1 MWVQRAGAAGP
12 AAAASGGGSGKKG
25 RDASYLL
32 NFRCAE
38 RREAAR
44 PVIPAR
50 LPLLAIACV
59 STVAEQ
65 PALTPRRGAGGGAR
79 SCASTR
85 TASCRPITGE
95 RRLPLR
101 PLASCLALSLIVVH
115 RLRGRFVV
123 ADGDYS
129 VELAMPDKMVEW
141 DVIREVR
148 IRVGVGSASGWGRVG
163 STRIRTLGCGG
174 GRNMRR
180 DAAFIAVRVRVPRRG
195 ASSRP
200 APRCVF
206 ASRCI
211 FARAGAGLSP
221 RGPHREA
228 RGPAPDVKGRGRGRG
243 RRQRGGRAAVGVA
256 ALAAHSAPTPRA
268 PVHIHAS
275 RRRSTL
281 SPAACASVRGANT
294 GVTGLRVY
302 ARACA
307 GAGAGAGAC
316 AGAGA
321 GGRCT

>member
-1 MWVQRAGAAGP
+1 MGTKLEPASSPKPVPTSQGRPFSTPQQVPLLSMSLQQRAPHILWLQRAGAAGP

-50 LPLLAIACV
+50 FALLAIACV

-95 RRLPLR
+95 SRLPLR

-148 IRVGVGSASGWGRVG
+148 IRVGVG
-163 STRIRTLGCGG
+163 
-174 GRNMRR
+174 
-180 DAAFIAVRVRVPRRG
+180 
-195 ASSRP
+195 
-200 APRCVF
+200 
-206 ASRCI
+206 
-211 FARAGAGLSP
+211 
-221 RGPHREA
+221 A
-228 RGPAPDVKGRGRGRG
+228 RGINADPH
-243 RRQRGGRAAVGVA
+243 VGVWGWA
-256 ALAAHSAPTPRA
+256 EHAP
-268 PVHIHAS
+268 
-275 RRRSTL
+275 
-281 SPAACASVRGANT
+281 
-294 GVTGLRVY
+294 
-302 ARACA
+302 
-307 GAGAGAGAC
+307 
-316 AGAGA
+316 
-321 GGRCT
+321 